1 MASNISTWMI
11 VAFVLLLAA
20 TTDAFTLSQSPASSL
35 HRSSSS
41 PLSFKPSFTAPFPTK
56 LYSYERPEISE
67 AKAKNKTPV
76 PKVGELVRFYELDGG
91 KQDGEEL
98 VGKLTYIQRSSSKD
112 SSSEWL
118 AEVTEMENVGGGYYA
133 EYSSRRRRKSKL
145 YDLSKIAPLVGCYVR
160 SEDAFKIP
168 TDAMG
173 NVKPVVEYYDLENFD
188 GPAAIIV
195 NQSIVNEDLKNYG
208 DLKNQLLKNALLAGL
223 AGTIVAQFVGGFS
236 AALVYFAGA
245 IAGVGYLFFLSVKTD
260 TLASADNKL
269 GSSVAN
275 VRFLLPL
282 IVLLGVAFQNLVS
295 GGVEPTVDNIFDS
308 VSREQ
313 FGAAMLGFL
322 TYRLPLYFSQ
332 VGPIMGESAGVM
344 LPGSAGIAMQMVRE
358 ARDTEIKKDIF
369 GDDLKTVLVIS
380 GPAGTGKK
388 NLVKQLIEDSKGKLV
403 KPTYVDRISN
413 PIAYEQ
419 LESRNKILQEDFAG
433 RYGLTQDSILK
444 SAGKYKNEDGEEID
458 QVIVIDADVNL
469 SKKLTSLGG
478 IRLVGVWVGLDSL
491 EKFENNLKDQITSGE
506 IPISEGENAESV
518 RRTKIR
524 EIVQD
529 IEYGVVSG
537 IFEFTVLND
546 DFDDSLLQL
555 KNAAEYCF
563 K

>member
-1 MASNISTWMI
+1 M
-11 VAFVLLLAA
+11 AFVLLLAA

>member
-1 MASNISTWMI
+1 MI
-11 VAFVLLLAA
+11 AAFVLLLAA

-41 PLSFKPSFTAPFPTK
+41 SPLSFKPSFTAPSPTK
-56 LYSYERPEISE
+56 LYSYVRPEISE

-91 KQDGEEL
+91 KQDGQEL

-388 NLVKQLIEDSKGKLV
+388 NLVKQLIEDSKGMLV
-403 KPTYVDRISN
+403 KPTYVDRIAN

-419 LESRNKILQEDFAG
+419 LESRNKILQEDFTG
-433 RYGLTQDSILK
+433 RYGLTQDSVLK
-444 SAGKYKNEDGEEID
+444 SAGKYKNEDGEEIE

-491 EKFENNLKDQITSGE
+491 EKFENNLKDQIASGE
-506 IPISEGENAESV
+506 IPIPDGENAESV

>member
-1 MASNISTWMI
+1 M
-11 VAFVLLLAA
+11 AFVLLLAA

-419 LESRNKILQEDFAG
+419 LESRNKLLQEDFTG

>member
-1 MASNISTWMI
+1 MI

>member
-1 MASNISTWMI
+1 M
-11 VAFVLLLAA
+11 AFVLLLAA

-419 LESRNKILQEDFAG
+419 LESRNNILQEDFTG

>member
-1 MASNISTWMI
+1 MI
-11 VAFVLLLAA
+11 VAFVLLLTLTA
-20 TTDAFTLSQSPASSL
+20 TTNAFTLSQSPASSL

-56 LYSYERPEISE
+56 LYGYERAEITE

-91 KQDGEEL
+91 KQDGQEL
-98 VGKLTYIQRSSSKD
+98 VGKLTYIQRSSSTSKG
-112 SSSEWL
+112 STTEWL
-118 AEVTEMENVGGGYYA
+118 AEVTELDNVGGGYYA
-133 EYSSRRRRKSKL
+133 EYPSRKRRKSKL
-145 YDLSKIAPLVGCYVR
+145 YDLSKLAPLVGCYVR

-173 NVKPVVEYYDLENFD
+173 NVKPVVEYYDLKDYE

-208 DLKNQLLKNALLAGL
+208 DLKNKLLKDALLAGFI
-223 AGTIVAQFVGGFS
+223 GTIVAQFVGGFS

-245 IAGVGYLFFLSVKTD
+245 IAGVGYLFFLSIKTD

-269 GSSVAN
+269 GSNVAN

-295 GGVEPTVDNIFDS
+295 GGVEPTMDNIFDS
-308 VSREQ
+308 VKKEQ

-332 VGPIMGESAGVM
+332 VGPIMGESAGVI
-344 LPGSAGIAMQMVRE
+344 LPGSAGIAMQMARE
-358 ARDTEIKKDIF
+358 ARDTEIKKDVF
-369 GDDLKTVLVIS
+369 GDDLKTVLVVS

-388 NLVKQLIEDSKGKLV
+388 GLVKQLIEESKGMLA
-403 KPTYVDRISN
+403 KPTYVDRIAN

-419 LESRNKILQEDFAG
+419 LESRNKILQEDYTG
-433 RYGLTQDSILK
+433 RYGLTQDSVLN
-444 SAGKYKNEDGEEID
+444 SGGKFENEDGEEID

-478 IRLVGVWVGLDSL
+478 IRLVGVWIGLDSL
-491 EKFENNLKDQITSGE
+491 EKFENNLEDQIASGE
-506 IPISEGENAESV
+506 IPIPDGENAESV
-518 RRTKIR
+518 RRNKIR

-546 DFDDSLLQL
+546 DFDTSLLQL

>member
-1 MASNISTWMI
+1 MASNMLNYMI
-11 VAFVLLLAA
+11 AAFVLLLAA

-91 KQDGEEL
+91 KQDGQEL

-388 NLVKQLIEDSKGKLV
+388 NLVKQLIEDSKGMLV
-403 KPTYVDRISN
+403 KPTYVDRIAN

-419 LESRNKILQEDFAG
+419 LESRNKILQEDFTG
-433 RYGLTQDSILK
+433 RYGLTQDSVLK
-444 SAGKYKNEDGEEID
+444 SAGKYKNEDGEEIE

-491 EKFENNLKDQITSGE
+491 EKFENNLKDQIASGE
-506 IPISEGENAESV
+506 IPIPDGENAESV

>member
-1 MASNISTWMI
+1 M
-11 VAFVLLLAA
+11 AFVLLLAA

-419 LESRNKILQEDFAG
+419 LESRNKILKEDFTG

-444 SAGKYKNEDGEEID
+444 SAGKYKNEDGEESD

>member
-1 MASNISTWMI
+1 M
-11 VAFVLLLAA
+11 AFVLLLAA

-419 LESRNKILQEDFAG
+419 LESRNNILQEDFTG

-444 SAGKYKNEDGEEID
+444 SAGKYKNEDGEESD

>member
-1 MASNISTWMI
+1 
-11 VAFVLLLAA
+11 
-20 TTDAFTLSQSPASSL
+20 
-35 HRSSSS
+35 
-41 PLSFKPSFTAPFPTK
+41 
-56 LYSYERPEISE
+56 
-67 AKAKNKTPV
+67 
-76 PKVGELVRFYELDGG
+76 
-91 KQDGEEL
+91 
-98 VGKLTYIQRSSSKD
+98 
-112 SSSEWL
+112 
-118 AEVTEMENVGGGYYA
+118 
-133 EYSSRRRRKSKL
+133 
-145 YDLSKIAPLVGCYVR
+145 
-160 SEDAFKIP
+160 
-168 TDAMG
+168 
-173 NVKPVVEYYDLENFD
+173 
-188 GPAAIIV
+188 
-195 NQSIVNEDLKNYG
+195 
-208 DLKNQLLKNALLAGL
+208 
-223 AGTIVAQFVGGFS
+223 
-236 AALVYFAGA
+236 
-245 IAGVGYLFFLSVKTD
+245 
-260 TLASADNKL
+260 
-269 GSSVAN
+269 VAN

>member
-1 MASNISTWMI
+1 M
-11 VAFVLLLAA
+11 AFVLLLAA

-260 TLASADNKL
+260 TLTSADNKL

-419 LESRNKILQEDFAG
+419 LESRNKVLQEDFTG